1 MKKTKYVSPV
11 VLQSVSLEMEEGIL
25 AGSAITSS
33 TNVQTTGQEVVT
45 YDFTPSSSS
54 PFNHEWE

>member
-25 AGSAITSS
+25 AGSVANNAS
-33 TNVQTTGQEVVT
+33 VQTTGQEVVT
-45 YDFTPSSSS
+45 YDFSPSSTT
-54 PFNHEWE
+54 FNHEWE

>member
-25 AGSAITSS
+25 AGSVADS
-33 TNVQTTGQEVVT
+33 TKVQTTGQEVQT
-45 YDFTPSSSS
+45 YDFNDDS
-54 PFNHEWE
+54 FNHVWE